1 MENHLKLTGFEPLG
15 FNEKKR
21 QIILCDT
28 KRDYRNYINSLKYR
42 YNGKNPYLPNFVID
56 KTGKVYS
63 IIPPD
68 SFSNFMQD
76 KKIDKKSII
85 IVLENNGWFKK
96 NPLDNTFIN
105 WVGDIYKKE
114 VFEKKWI
121 EQFFWEPYTKK
132 QLIGLSNL
140 IKEMCEKFDIPK
152 ESLGHNVISDET
164 SNFNGVVSK
173 SNYDF
178 SHKDVN
184 PSFDFKLLK
193 ELLDDVK

>member
-114 VFEKKWI
+114 VFEKKWR

>member
-85 IVLENNGWFKK
+85 IVLENNGWLKK

-105 WVGDIYKKE
+105 WVGDIYKKD
-114 VFEKKWI
+114 VFEKKWR

>member
-85 IVLENNGWFKK
+85 IVLENNGWLKK

-114 VFEKKWI
+114 VFEKKWR
-121 EQFFWEPYTKK
+121 EHFFWEPYTKK

>member
-15 FNEKKR
+15 FNEKKK

-63 IIPPD
+63 IIPPN

-85 IVLENNGWFKK
+85 IVLENNGWLKK

-105 WVGDIYKKE
+105 WVGDIYKKD
-114 VFEKKWI
+114 VFEKKWR

-152 ESLGHNVISDET
+152 ESLGHNVISDEA

>member
-28 KRDYRNYINSLKYR
+28 KRDYRNYINSLIYR

-85 IVLENNGWFKK
+85 IVLENNGWLKK

-105 WVGDIYKKE
+105 WVGDIYKKD
-114 VFEKKWI
+114 VFEKKWR

-178 SHKDVN
+178 LHKDVN

>member
-15 FNEKKR
+15 FNEKKK

-63 IIPPD
+63 IIPPN

-114 VFEKKWI
+114 VFEKKWR